1 MQNGMTAKAAKKA
14 AKTAKKAPRARKE
27 VKTGFRKYLGLTFL
41 IGFGFFTMGLM
52 DPLYDTYVPIFLGK
66 YIDQN
71 KTIGAIMTLDNIF
84 ALFLIPIVSAWSDNI
99 RTRIG
104 RRMPFIIVTLPLT
117 AIFFSYLPYAA
128 AISLMALIVIVFFL
142 NVFKQSA
149 RGPVVAL
156 MPDTIPGE
164 YRSEANGVINTMG
177 GIATIIG
184 TIGLARLM
192 DIDIVLPLLGATKD
206 KLPFPLAGLL
216 VVLATIIVFTFVR
229 EKNRDSAA
237 LEERVPF
244 SKSIKAIAGQNDK
257 SPLYILI
264 ALFLWFLGYQ
274 GVLPFI
280 GKYSVEVLK
289 TSTGNASLAAGMVAV
304 AYACFAIPSGYAAHR
319 FGRKRTI
326 RTCLAVVATLLI
338 IISFH
343 GPLVEQMGL
352 SDNIALYSFWALM
365 FLFGIFWAAIVTN
378 SFPMLWQM
386 ATYGNM
392 GIYTGLYYTFSQA
405 AAILSPP
412 ITGTIIDLVGYRGIF
427 IYCAIC
433 MLAALLVMGKVTRG
447 EPREDQ
453 SMAVAE

>member
-1 MQNGMTAKAAKKA
+1 MQN
-14 AKTAKKAPRARKE
+14 E
-27 VKTGFRKYLGLTFL
+27 KTGFRKFLGLTFL

-84 ALFLIPIVSAWSDNI
+84 ALFLIPIVSAWSDNM

-104 RRMPFIIVTLPLT
+104 RRMPFIIITLPLT
-117 AIFFSYLPYAA
+117 AICFSYLPYAA
-128 AISLMALIVIVFFL
+128 AISLSALIVTVFFL

-177 GIATIIG
+177 GIAAIIG

-192 DIDIVLPLLGATKD
+192 DVDIILPLLGATKD
-206 KLPFPLAGLL
+206 RLPFPVAGLL
-216 VVLATIIVFTFVR
+216 VILATILVFVFVR
-229 EKNRDSAA
+229 EKNRESAA
-237 LEERVPF
+237 REERVPF
-244 SKSIKAIAGQNDK
+244 VKSIKAIAGQHDK
-257 SPLYILI
+257 SALYILI
-264 ALFLWFLGYQ
+264 ALFLWFFGYQ

-280 GKYSVEVLK
+280 GKYSVEILK
-289 TSTGNASLAAGMVAV
+289 TSSGTASLAAGMVGV
-304 AYACFAIPSGYAAHR
+304 AYAIFAIPSGYVAHR

-338 IISFH
+338 VMSFH
-343 GPLVEQMGL
+343 APLVERFGL
-352 SDNIALYSFWALM
+352 SHNLALYSFWALM
-365 FLFGIFWAAIVTN
+365 FLFGMFWVAIVTN

-405 AAILSPP
+405 AAIISPP

-427 IYCAIC
+427 VFSAFC

-453 SMAVAE
+453 PTAVTD